1 MWNWYVFI
9 SKPKYLFIW
18 IILSLVLINV
28 SKNTAKKHYNIIF
41 SNSHKKIHNI
51 FKFER
56 NIRNGKGFLGEVNKI
71 KYKIFTNPLFNIY
84 LILLL
89 YSSISI
95 SVVQKH
101 FSMLN
106 SQIVV

>member
-1 MWNWYVFI
+1 MYQKIQLKNMMTSYFQI
-9 SKPKYLFIW
+9 RIKKY
-18 IILSLVLINV
+18 
-28 SKNTAKKHYNIIF
+28 IIF
-41 SNSHKKIHNI
+41 LNLKEILRIKKV
-51 FKFER
+51 
-56 NIRNGKGFLGEVNKI
+56 FLGEVNKI
-71 KYKIFTNPLFNIY
+71 KYKIFTELLFNIY

-101 FSMLN
+101 FSMFN

>member
-1 MWNWYVFI
+1 MYQKIQLKNMITSYFQI
-9 SKPKYLFIW
+9 RIKKY
-18 IILSLVLINV
+18 
-28 SKNTAKKHYNIIF
+28 IIF
-41 SNSHKKIHNI
+41 LNLKEILRIKKV
-51 FKFER
+51 
-56 NIRNGKGFLGEVNKI
+56 FLGEVNKI
-71 KYKIFTNPLFNIY
+71 KYKIFTELLFNIY

-101 FSMLN
+101 FSMFN